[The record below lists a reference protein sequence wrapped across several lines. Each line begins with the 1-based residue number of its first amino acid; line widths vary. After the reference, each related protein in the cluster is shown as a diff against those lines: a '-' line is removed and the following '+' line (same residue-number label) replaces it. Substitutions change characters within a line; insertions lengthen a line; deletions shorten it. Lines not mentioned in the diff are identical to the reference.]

1 MNWSRNIFLFDAMG
15 AATTGAVHLLLLA
28 PNYIYVGVA
37 HAVLM
42 TLGFVA
48 MGFCMFS
55 WYSWLTWPRGL
66 RAKLLIIAMANALFC
81 ISTLGIMSIYSA
93 AIPKL
98 VIIYWVLEAAIIVA
112 IVIAE
117 LSIRK
122 RVGISASR

>member
-1 MNWSRNIFLFDAMG
+1 MFKQRNIFLLDAAG
-15 AATTGAVHLLLLA
+15 AASTGAVHLVLLA
-28 PNYIYVGVA
+28 PNCNYVGVA
-37 HAVLM
+37 HAVLL

-66 RAKLLIIAMANALFC
+66 RAKLLIIAIANALFC
-81 ISTLGIMSIYSA
+81 ISTLGIMSIYAA

-98 VIIYWVLEAAIIVA
+98 VIIYWVLEAAIIAA
-112 IVIAE
+112 IVVAE

-122 RVGISASR
+122 RLGVAASK